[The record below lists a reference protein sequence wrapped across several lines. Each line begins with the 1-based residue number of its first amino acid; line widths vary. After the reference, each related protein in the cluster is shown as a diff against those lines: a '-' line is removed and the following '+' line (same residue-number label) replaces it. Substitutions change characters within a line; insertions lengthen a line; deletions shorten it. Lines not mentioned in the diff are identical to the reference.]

1 MEKLAQVFKALSDE
15 TRVQIMAMLLI
26 HGELCVCDVEGA
38 LGISQS
44 KSSRHLRYLLHAG
57 LVENRRQGVW
67 MHYRIPAEQESV
79 QKVLLAAFRK
89 MLSGAQV
96 DELKTRLSG
105 WFEVKR
111 RCDSQCRA
119 S

>member
-1 MEKLAQVFKALSDE
+1 MDKLAQIFKALSDE
-15 TRVQIMAMLLI
+15 TRVQIMAMLLL

-67 MHYRIPAEQESV
+67 MHYRIPTGQEEAQKLLLRALRQMLTEQNRE
-79 QKVLLAAFRK
+79 
-89 MLSGAQV
+89 
-96 DELKTRLSG
+96 ELKARLDG
-105 WFEVKR
+105 WFEEKR
-111 RCDSQCRA
+111 RGIPECRV